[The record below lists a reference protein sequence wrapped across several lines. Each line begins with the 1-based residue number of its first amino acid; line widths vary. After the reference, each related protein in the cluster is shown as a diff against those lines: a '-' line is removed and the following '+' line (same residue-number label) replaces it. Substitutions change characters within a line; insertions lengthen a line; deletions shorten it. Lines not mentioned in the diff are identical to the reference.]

1 MIIRLAEGG
10 DPKIEGDGDEDAPGG
25 GERGT
30 EVGRR
35 SPGRR
40 DNVLHRRHIVHLSQR
55 RQGRPSNGNGG
66 RASAG
71 TGIRRREG
79 ERRGGA
85 PAATRGGGVMI

>member
-35 SPGRR
+35 GVGTMYCTVATS
-40 DNVLHRRHIVHLSQR
+40 ST
-55 RQGRPSNGNGG
+55 S
-66 RASAG
+66 ASAV
-71 TGIRRREG
+71 
-79 ERRGGA
+79 RGGPPTA
-85 PAATRGGGVMI
+85 MEEGPPRVRGSDDGKASAEEVRPRLREAAS